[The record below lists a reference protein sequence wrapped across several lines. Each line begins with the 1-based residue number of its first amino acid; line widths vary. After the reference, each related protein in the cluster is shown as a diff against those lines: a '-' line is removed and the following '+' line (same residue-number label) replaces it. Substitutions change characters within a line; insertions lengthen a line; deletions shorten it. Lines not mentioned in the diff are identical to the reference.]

1 MKIKVSY
8 PFLEGGY
15 LEHLI
20 VDNVERVE
28 ESGSDGFGS
37 LFAAGG
43 VRDVLVFRL
52 VLTQFTIGRVA
63 DELVGVGDQL
73 QVGVDIAGS
82 PRSGDRGTKL
92 LEKRLSLVLYDAVD
106 FAHH

>member
-1 MKIKVSY
+1 MLICNETRIHSLITEIESREWLALRNSVGFGNNSKMKTKASY

-43 VRDVLVFRL
+43 VRDVLVLRL
-52 VLTQFTIGRVA
+52 VLTQFTIGRVP
-63 DELVGVGDQL
+63 DELVGVGD
-73 QVGVDIAGS
+73 
-82 PRSGDRGTKL
+82 
-92 LEKRLSLVLYDAVD
+92 
-106 FAHH
+106 